1 MARLPLIPYEETT
14 GPLREAYDYQLE
26 KSGGISNMKRVLANS
41 WPIYDVYMGWYKAF
55 ARLVEVLG
63 QRGAVIYCHAIS
75 TTNGCLLCSLFFIY
89 DLHDLG
95 EDPKNLKLDEK
106 EDLIARLGAQI
117 VKDPNAVGD
126 EFFDALH
133 RHFNHE
139 EIAVLVGFA
148 GQMIA
153 TNIFNSVLDVEPDE
167 RFVPIIG
174 EFEPETWR
182 AKNG

>member
-1 MARLPLIPYEETT
+1 MARLPLLEYDEVT
-14 GPLREAYDYQLE
+14 GPLKEAYDYQLS
-26 KSGGISNMKRVLANS
+26 KSGGVSNMKKVLANS
-41 WPIYDVYMGWYKAF
+41 WPIYDAYMGWYTAF
-55 ARLVEVLG
+55 GRLVEVLG
-63 QRGAVIYCHAIS
+63 QRDSVIYCHAIS

-106 EDLIARLGAQI
+106 EELIVRLATQI
-117 VKDPNAVGD
+117 VKDPNGVSD
-126 EFFDALH
+126 ELFDAL
-133 RHFNHE
+133 RKYFNNE

-153 TNIFNSVLDVEPDE
+153 TNIFNSVLKVDPDE